1 MSLIILE
8 VELHA
13 YGYGK
18 DNIVFTLHLLYR
30 FVFGL
35 FFLSTFSVCL
45 KAFRCGSFST
55 KSENPIL
62 IFRKFSVVLLIELY
76 CIIHQS

>member
-1 MSLIILE
+1 MVMGRIIL
-8 VELHA
+8 
-13 YGYGK
+13 Y
-18 DNIVFTLHLLYR
+18 LL
-30 FVFGL
+30 FICCIGL
-35 FFLSTFSVCL
+35 CVVCFFLSTFSVCL